1 MNQGQTERRFVRGDM
16 GGVQGVH
23 RFSRDAMATVFEV
36 IIGHEDFDYARQAS
50 LAAFERLEGLEGELS
65 RFIENSDISRIN
77 NLQPKKRVVVGEATF
92 ECLQLCMELYS
103 ETNGAFDVTVGSLM
117 ECRGGKD
124 ETKRAP
130 SEEELNHALER
141 TGAELIKLNEEEHTV
156 EVRSEGVRIDLGG
169 IGKGYAVDK
178 MAEVLCEWGIEEA
191 LIHGGHSTVLALGG
205 PEGTKGWAVALSNP
219 SNRKEVLA
227 HLCLCGEAVSGSG
240 LEKGE
245 HIIDPRSGGAVCGR
259 SGAWAIVSGAAR
271 ADALS
276 TAFMV
281 MTAEEIEE
289 YCQRNPQTL
298 AMVMGEE
305 AQGGILRFGPWKD
318 DELIKK

>member
-1 MNQGQTERRFVRGDM
+1 MNQEQSETRFVRSEM

-36 IIGHEDFDYARQAS
+36 IIGHDDFVYAKQAS
-50 LAAFERLEGLEGELS
+50 LAAFEILEGLEGELS
-65 RFIENSDISRIN
+65 RFVENSDISRIN

-92 ECLQLCMELYS
+92 ECLQLCVELYS

-117 ECRGGKD
+117 ECWGGKD
-124 ETKRAP
+124 KTKRAP
-130 SEEELNHALER
+130 SEEELNHALQR
-141 TGAELIKLNEEEHTV
+141 TGTGLIKLNEEEHTV
-156 EVRSEGVRIDLGG
+156 EVQREGVQIDLGG
-169 IGKGYAVDK
+169 VGKGYAVDK
-178 MAEVLCEWGIEEA
+178 MAEVLCEWGIEAA

-205 PEGTKGWAVALSNP
+205 PEGTEGWAVTLSNP

-227 HLCLCGEAVSGSG
+227 HLCLRGEAVSGSG
-240 LEKGE
+240 LQKGE
-245 HIIDPRSGGAVCGR
+245 HIIDPRGGGAVCDR
-259 SGAWAIVSGAAR
+259 SGAWAIVSRAAK

-281 MTAEEIEE
+281 MKAEEIEQ
-289 YCQRNPQTL
+289 YCQCNPQTL

-305 AQGGILRFGPWKD
+305 AQILRFGPWED